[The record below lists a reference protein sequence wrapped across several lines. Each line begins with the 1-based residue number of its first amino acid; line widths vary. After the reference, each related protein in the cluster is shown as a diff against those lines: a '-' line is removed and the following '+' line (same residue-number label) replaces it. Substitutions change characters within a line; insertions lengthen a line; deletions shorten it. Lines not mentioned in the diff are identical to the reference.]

1 MTALL
6 VMGIAL
12 CAAGATF
19 LGGLLALSLR
29 ERVPMVLGF
38 SAGAV
43 IGVAFFDLLPEALA
57 VPQQM
62 FSPRAI
68 VAAAALGFFLY
79 VLLDRLLLKSH
90 AGGNDPRRAMIGAG
104 SFSAHSLLDGF
115 SIGIA
120 FQAGQSIGLVVAA
133 AVLVHDFSDGLN
145 TVNVVTRNGGSRKAA
160 IRWLAVDAGAPVI
173 GAGLSLLVSLNQ
185 TWLALLLGGFAG
197 FFLYIGASDLLPES
211 QRSHPDARTA
221 LATVAGAGLLYI
233 VTTLAL

>member
-43 IGVAFFDLLPEALA
+43 IGV
-57 VPQQM
+57 
-62 FSPRAI
+62 
-68 VAAAALGFFLY
+68 
-79 VLLDRLLLKSH
+79 
-90 AGGNDPRRAMIGAG
+90 
-104 SFSAHSLLDGF
+104 
-115 SIGIA
+115 
-120 FQAGQSIGLVVAA
+120 
-133 AVLVHDFSDGLN
+133 
-145 TVNVVTRNGGSRKAA
+145 
-160 IRWLAVDAGAPVI
+160 
-173 GAGLSLLVSLNQ
+173 GLSLLVSLNQ

-211 QRSHPDARTA
+211 QRSNPDARTA